1 MLSTAIVKKIL
12 NKNGNEIDEKSLLDS
27 LYNLI
32 LTQQQQQQQY
42 TQQNKKSCKQ
52 EELHQKLEEIVS
64 SSSIHKHST
73 PEKPIL
79 VVNKINIS
87 NFLNFDIELINNFIK
102 WIYDRHYG
110 WTENL
115 SSSDQSQQSFKIDP
129 TYEQN
134 VIYLLENII
143 AWYGITYILFN
154 LPLF

>member
-1 MLSTAIVKKIL
+1 MSSSTAIVKQIL
-12 NKNGNEIDEKSLLDS
+12 NKNNESEVDEKSLLDS

-32 LTQQQQQQQY
+32 ITQQQQQQSA
-42 TQQNKKSCKQ
+42 QQNNNNSCKQ
-52 EELHQKLEEIVS
+52 EELYQKLEEIVA
-64 SSSIHKHST
+64 SSSIHIHNT
-73 PEKPIL
+73 LEKPIL

-87 NFLNFDIELINNFIK
+87 NFLNFDIELIKNFIK

-115 SSSDQSQQSFKIDP
+115 SSSDQSQQSFNIDP

-143 AWYGITYILFN
+143 AWYEIN
-154 LPLF
+154 

>member
-1 MLSTAIVKKIL
+1 MSSSTAIVKQIL
-12 NKNGNEIDEKSLLDS
+12 NKNNESEVDEKSLLDS

-32 LTQQQQQQQY
+32 ITQQQQQQQQQSA
-42 TQQNKKSCKQ
+42 QQNNNNSCKQ
-52 EELHQKLEEIVS
+52 EELYQKLEEIVA
-64 SSSIHKHST
+64 SSSIHIHNT
-73 PEKPIL
+73 LEKPIL

-87 NFLNFDIELINNFIK
+87 NFLNFDIELIKNFIK

-115 SSSDQSQQSFKIDP
+115 SSSDQSQQSFNIDP

-143 AWYGITYILFN
+143 AWYEIN
-154 LPLF
+154 

>member
-1 MLSTAIVKKIL
+1 MSSATAIVKEIL
-12 NKNGNEIDEKSLLDS
+12 NKNENKVDEKSSLDS

-32 LTQQQQQQQY
+32 ITQQQQQQQS
-42 TQQNKKSCKQ
+42 QQSLQQKSFKQ
-52 EELHQKLEEIVS
+52 EELHKKLEEVITS
-64 SSSIHKHST
+64 SYIDT
-73 PEKPIL
+73 NNTLEKPFL

-87 NFLNFDIELINNFIK
+87 NFLNFDVELIKNFIK

-115 SSSDQSQQSFKIDP
+115 SSSDQSQHSFNIDP

-143 AWYGITYILFN
+143 AWYEVIYFIYLY
-154 LPLF
+154 

>member
-1 MLSTAIVKKIL
+1 MSSSTAIVKQIL
-12 NKNGNEIDEKSLLDS
+12 NKNNESEVDEKSLLDS

-32 LTQQQQQQQY
+32 ITQQQQQQQSG
-42 TQQNKKSCKQ
+42 QQNNNNSCKQ
-52 EELHQKLEEIVS
+52 EELYQKLEEIVA
-64 SSSIHKHST
+64 SSSIHIHNT
-73 PEKPIL
+73 LEKPIL

-87 NFLNFDIELINNFIK
+87 NFLNFDIELIKNFIK

-115 SSSDQSQQSFKIDP
+115 SSSDQSQQSFNIDP

-143 AWYGITYILFN
+143 AWYEIN
-154 LPLF
+154 

>member
-1 MLSTAIVKKIL
+1 MSSSTAIVKQIL
-12 NKNGNEIDEKSLLDS
+12 NKNNESEVDEKSLLDS

-32 LTQQQQQQQY
+32 ITQQQQQQQQQQQSA
-42 TQQNKKSCKQ
+42 QQNNNNSCKQ
-52 EELHQKLEEIVS
+52 EELHQKLEEIVA
-64 SSSIHKHST
+64 SSSIHIHNT
-73 PEKPIL
+73 LEKPIL

-87 NFLNFDIELINNFIK
+87 NFLNFDIELIKNFIK

-115 SSSDQSQQSFKIDP
+115 SSSDQSQQSFNIDP

-143 AWYGITYILFN
+143 AWYEIN
-154 LPLF
+154 